1 MSERVYSLCE
11 GHGEAR
17 RVLRWGVSRL
27 GAGHDA
33 EMSAAVGAGQVLG
46 TQSSY
51 VEWTPDAPRQKSAE
65 AMQAHRIR
73 NMRRR
78 VQAKF
83 PLFAEEFERDALK
96 ANKFSLAACQADRD
110 ASAAIDADWRKRW
123 WKEHPESLR
132 VYLPNVPAE
141 ARCKASPP
149 AGCSTGGQ
157 HGND

>member
-11 GHGEAR
+11 GHGESR

-33 EMSAAVGAGQVLG
+33 EMSAAVSEGQKLG
-46 TQSSY
+46 TQSLY

-65 AMQAHRIR
+65 AMQAQRIR

-78 VQAKF
+78 VQAKY

-96 ANKFSLAACQADRD
+96 ADKFSLAACQADRD

-123 WKEHPESLR
+123 WEEHPESLR
-132 VYLPNVPAE
+132 VYLPNNPYPTSKP
-141 ARCKASPP
+141 RFSCLLGPS
-149 AGCSTGGQ
+149 S
-157 HGND
+157 H